1 MTTQELFNLLEQHQ
15 DKALMFEY
23 APNQFVGTNYHIT
36 EVKHVTI
43 DSVDCGSKTDF
54 WKETI
59 VQLWESPK
67 EIGKTEYMSVYKA
80 LAILKKVGKMKP
92 YYLKAE
98 VKFEYSNATFNTA
111 QLFVDDYEISGQNII
126 VKLAIEKTNCK
137 ANDVCCAPEVLETVS
152 PEIEP
157 CCAPDGNCC

>member
-23 APNQFVGTNYHIT
+23 APNQFVGANYHIT

-59 VQLWESPK
+59 IQLWESPQ
-67 EIGKTEYMSVYKA
+67 EIGKTQFTSVYKA
-80 LAILKKVGKMKP
+80 LSILKKVGKMKAFD
-92 YYLKAE
+92 LNAE
-98 VKFEYSNATFNTA
+98 VKFEYSNTTFNTA
-111 QLFVDDYEISGQNII
+111 QLFVNDFEVNGQILMI
-126 VKLAIEKTNCK
+126 KLAIEKTDCK
-137 ANDVCCAPEVLETVS
+137 AKDVCCAPEIKKIVDLEV
-152 PEIEP
+152 EP
-157 CCAPDGNCC
+157 CCASDGNCC